1 MDYIT
6 DVDEIK
12 HLVCL
17 KCGWGLPLVPRERFL
32 KFEME
37 FRKQH
42 EIHPLTVL
50 TTSELHDL
58 AEKRAELRKYAQSS
72 RGWAEVNKYWAI

>member
-1 MDYIT
+1 MNFVI

-17 KCGWGLPLVPRERFL
+17 KCGWGLPIVPRDRFL
-32 KFEME
+32 ELEQE
-37 FRKQH
+37 FRKEH

-50 TTSELHDL
+50 TTAELYDL
-58 AEKRAELRKYAQSS
+58 AEKRAELRKYTNTAKS
-72 RGWAEVNKYWAI
+72 WAEVNKEWLI

>member
-1 MDYIT
+1 MDNIT

-17 KCGWGLPLVPRERFL
+17 KCGWGLPIVPRDRFL
-32 KFEME
+32 KVEQL

-50 TTSELHDL
+50 TTSELYDL
-58 AEKRAELRKYAQSS
+58 AEKRAELRKYANTS
-72 RGWAEVNKYWAI
+72 RSWAEVNKNWTI

>member
-1 MDYIT
+1 MNFVI

-17 KCGWGLPLVPRERFL
+17 KCGWGLPIVPRDRFL
-32 KFEME
+32 EFELE
-37 FRKQH
+37 FRKEH

-50 TTSELHDL
+50 TTAELHDL
-58 AEKRAELRKYAQSS
+58 AEKRAELRKYTNTAKS
-72 RGWAEVNKYWAI
+72 WAEVNKEWLI